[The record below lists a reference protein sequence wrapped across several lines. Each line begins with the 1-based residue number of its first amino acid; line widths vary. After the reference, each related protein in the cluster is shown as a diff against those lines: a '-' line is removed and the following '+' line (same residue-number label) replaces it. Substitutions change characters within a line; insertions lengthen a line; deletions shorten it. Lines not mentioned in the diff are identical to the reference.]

1 MYYWGG
7 FTIILNIST
16 KTNLIDLDLNVF
28 EEKNTF
34 FSKLVNF
41 LKSIIYFFKVSGFF
55 KE

>member
-16 KTNLIDLDLNVF
+16 KNNLIELDLNVF
-28 EEKNTF
+28 EEK
-34 FSKLVNF
+34 KY
-41 LKSIIYFFKVSGFF
+41 IFFKVSGFF